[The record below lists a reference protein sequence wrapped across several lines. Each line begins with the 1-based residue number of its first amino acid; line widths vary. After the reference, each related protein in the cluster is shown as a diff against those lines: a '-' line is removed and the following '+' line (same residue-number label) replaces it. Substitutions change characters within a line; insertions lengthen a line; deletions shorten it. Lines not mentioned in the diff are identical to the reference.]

1 MRIEYIYNRYR
12 KVKLSVPYGA
22 REIGQKKRTEV
33 KREKNKSKKE
43 KMEIQGK
50 RVIVIELF
58 LIV

>member
-1 MRIEYIYNRYR
+1 MRIEYMYNRYR

-22 REIGQKKRTEV
+22 QEIGQKKRTEV

-43 KMEIQGK
+43 KREIQGK
-50 RVIVIELF
+50 RMIMIESF